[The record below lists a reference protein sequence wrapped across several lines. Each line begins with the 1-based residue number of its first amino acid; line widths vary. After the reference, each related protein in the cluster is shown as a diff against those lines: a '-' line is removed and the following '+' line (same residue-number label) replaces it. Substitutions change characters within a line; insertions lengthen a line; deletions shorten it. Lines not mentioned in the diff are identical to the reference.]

1 MLNKDKVL
9 SIIFWGGDMDK
20 YSTKKI
26 FLIHDS
32 VCVMVI
38 SGMIA
43 YTVYAITQMPQTIPV
58 HLTSGVVDG
67 WGSKW
72 ISLLM
77 PGIIAFV
84 YVLSI
89 LFIRYLKKHN
99 NSIMFVSWVKLGCV
113 ILFSIVNILFIQFAL
128 G

>member
-1 MLNKDKVL
+1 MNKSKAL
-9 SIIFWGGDMDK
+9 SIIFGGGDVNQ

-26 FLIHDS
+26 FLVQDIA
-32 VCVMVI
+32 CI
-38 SGMIA
+38 IIIIGMIG
-43 YTVYAITQMPQTIPV
+43 YTFYAITQMPQTIPI
-58 HLTSGVVDG
+58 HLTNGIVDG

-77 PGIIAFV
+77 PGIIIFV

-89 LFIRYLKKHN
+89 LFINYLKNRNH
-99 NSIMFVSWVKLGCV
+99 SIVLTSWVKLGCV
-113 ILFSIVNILFIQFAL
+113 ILFAVVNILFIQFTL